1 MVINVRETAVTKAW
15 RPAAVIDR
23 SRGIGT
29 MPAMDAPA
37 FEFVV
42 EHLPAAT
49 RALRIACVTET
60 YPPEVN
66 GVATSISRIVEGL
79 HRRDHDVQLIRPRQ
93 HANDAAIEGARFV
106 EVLVRGLA
114 IPRYPGL
121 RMGLPAKKALMQR
134 WIRERPDVVH
144 IATEGP
150 LGWSALQ
157 AAAALGVPVASD
169 FRTNFHAYSRHYG
182 IGWLARPIAA
192 YLRKFHNRSHC
203 TMVPTDA
210 LRRQLEADG
219 FHRLSVVGRGVDTQG
234 FDPRH
239 RSAALRSAW
248 GAGDDD
254 LVMLY
259 VGRLAAEKN
268 LEALAAAHAAV
279 RARTGQA
286 RLVIVG
292 EGPMKNWLQERCPGA
307 LFAGQR
313 RGADLSAHYASADLF
328 VFPSLTETFGNVTV
342 EAMASGLAVA
352 AFDHA
357 AAGQMVRAGEHGLL
371 APCGDQAAFVEQ
383 VLALSRDLAQC
394 RRMGRH
400 AHDRAV
406 ALDWRQVTA
415 QFEAVLHQAIDL
427 SRLEWVGDRLPL
439 RMPA

>member
-1 MVINVRETAVTKAW
+1 ML
-15 RPAAVIDR
+15 
-23 SRGIGT
+23 
-29 MPAMDAPA
+29 AMNAPA
-37 FEFVV
+37 LEFVV

-49 RALRIACVTET
+49 RALRVACVTET

-66 GVATSISRIVEGL
+66 GVAMTISRIVEGL
-79 HRRDHDVQLIRPRQ
+79 HRRRHDVQLIRPRQ
-93 HANDAAIEGARFV
+93 DSKDAASDATRFS
-106 EVLVRGLA
+106 EVLMRGLP
-114 IPRYPGL
+114 IPRYPDL
-121 RMGLPAKKALMQR
+121 RMGLPAKNALVQR
-134 WIRERPDVVH
+134 WTRDRPDVVH

-157 AAAALGVPVASD
+157 AATKLRLPIASD

-192 YLRKFHNRSHC
+192 YLRKFHNRTHC

-210 LRRQLEADG
+210 LRRELEADG
-219 FHRLSVVGRGVDTQG
+219 FERLSVVGRGVDTRG

-254 LVMLY
+254 VVMLY

-268 LEALAAAHAAV
+268 LEALAAVHAAV
-279 RARTGQA
+279 RAQTGRA
-286 RLVIVG
+286 RLVVVG
-292 EGPMKNWLQERCPGA
+292 EGPMRGWLEERCPGA

-357 AAGQMVRAGEHGLL
+357 AAGQVIRPGEHGLL
-371 APCGDQAAFVEQ
+371 APYGDSAAFVEH
-383 VLALSRDLAQC
+383 VLALSQDVALC
-394 RRMGRH
+394 RTMGRQAQH
-400 AHDRAV
+400 RAES
-406 ALDWRQVTA
+406 LDWRQVTA
-415 QFEAVLHQAIDL
+415 QFEAVLFQAMDL
-427 SRLEWVGDRLPL
+427 ARSEWVGSRLSQ